1 MFNSAIDCR
10 ALLLCSPPGV
20 TDHLVMADLL
30 STYSSWS
37 VSSYN
42 WHGGAPVDLE
52 SRSPAPGILTIF
64 LYQRR
69 DRASCLN
76 RAELATTL
84 KSLRCA
90 QANHASGVVDLLGSA
105 CSVPVCP
112 TGECA
117 RSWTKGIELNLELIN
132 DCSRLSSSLA
142 AASTSTSGIV

>member
-1 MFNSAIDCR
+1 MFNAAIDCR

-69 DRASCLN
+69 ESRI
-76 RAELATTL
+76 
-84 KSLRCA
+84 
-90 QANHASGVVDLLGSA
+90 LLEQS
-105 CSVPVCP
+105 
-112 TGECA
+112 
-117 RSWTKGIELNLELIN
+117 
-132 DCSRLSSSLA
+132 
-142 AASTSTSGIV
+142 